1 MSNSFFSKIILVSL
15 IFISNTNYAAT
26 PISSI
31 KEDNPSF
38 NHLSKNKSVPSFA
51 NIAPEI
57 MATGNQVYCP
67 QTNIKIVTDIAIT
80 DPDDS
85 GTNAIYIQISSGY
98 VFGQDNLTLTGLHPA
113 IVSIWDPS
121 TGKLKLFSPIGAQVT
136 YTDFV
141 AAIKDVVFKNS
152 STSPSGTRNFSISI
166 DQANYLPSNGHY
178 YQFIPSIGIPWTT
191 AKALAANSRY
201 YGLQGY
207 LATITAADEAKISGE
222 QAAGAGWIGGSDAAT
237 EGVWKWV
244 TGPEGLANG
253 GTGTTFWNGLANGS
267 TTPPY
272 NFASWNTAE
281 PNQYNGAQEDYAHI
295 TAPGVGIL
303 GSWNDLTNTG
313 DPAGNYQ
320 PKGYIVE
327 YGGMPN
333 DPILQISASTTI
345 TIPKITSTTANNRC
359 GSGSLT
365 LQATASDGVINWY
378 ANASGGP
385 SLATANSYTTPA
397 LTTTTSYYVDA
408 INGNCPNAPRTEII
422 ATIKPP
428 PTITAT
434 TEGSVCISGTATL
447 GALAS
452 AGTINWYN
460 VSTGGITLA
469 TGTTFITPSIS
480 TTTTYYVEVI
490 ANGCTSLSRTAITA
504 TVNNAPTIIATTPGS
519 VCNSGPVII
528 EATPSA
534 GNVNWYDVA
543 AGGSPLFTGNSF
555 LTPSINSTITYYAE
569 AILNSCTSSSRV
581 AVTAT
586 VYPINTTMEEIILCQ
601 GQTTALDASVSNM
614 VYLWS
619 PGGETTQ
626 TIVVSTI
633 GNYSVTI
640 SSPTVVSC
648 DSKKNI
654 TVIEHPQPNINSIA
668 VIENSIV
675 IHLENPESYFEYSIN
690 GIDFQALNQFS
701 YIPTGQ
707 YTAFVRDNNGCNIV
721 TQQFT
726 IFTIPK
732 FFTPNN
738 DGFNDVWKIK
748 EMGDYPN
755 SSVQIYDRY
764 GKLITELNSSNY
776 SWDGKY
782 NSEILPADDYW
793 YHLKLDNINPE
804 IKGHFTLK
812 R

>member
-26 PISSI
+26 PFSFI
-31 KEDNPSF
+31 KKDNPFS
-38 NHLSKNKSVPSFA
+38 NHYYKNKSTSSFA

-57 MATGNQVYCP
+57 VATGNQVYCP
-67 QTNIKIVTDIAIT
+67 QTNIKIVTDVTIT

-85 GTNAIYIQISSGY
+85 GTDAIYIQISSGY
-98 VFGQDNLTLTGLHPA
+98 INGQDKIILTGSHPT
-113 IVSIWDPS
+113 ITWSWDA
-121 TGKLKLFSPIGAQVT
+121 TAGKLKLFSPTNTQVT
-136 YTDFV
+136 YTDFI
-141 AAIKDVVFKNS
+141 AAIKDIEYYNS
-152 STSPSGTRNFSISI
+152 SISPSGIRNFSISI
-166 DQANYLPSNGHY
+166 GQANYLPSNGHY
-178 YQFIPSIGIPWTT
+178 YQFIPSIGITWTA
-191 AKALAANSRY
+191 AKILAENTLY

-207 LATITAADEAKISGE
+207 LATITSADEAKISGE

-272 NFASWNTAE
+272 NFALWNTAE

-295 TAPGVGIL
+295 TAPGVGIT

-327 YGGMPN
+327 YGGMSG
-333 DPILQISASTTI
+333 DPVLKIAASTTI

-408 INGNCPNAPRTEII
+408 TNGNCPNAPRTEVI
-422 ATIKPP
+422 ATIKPS

-447 GALAS
+447 GAIAS

-534 GNVNWYDVA
+534 GSVNWYDVA
-543 AGGSPLFTGNSF
+543 SGGSPLFTGNSF
-555 LTPSINSTITYYAE
+555 LTPNINTTTTYYAE

-581 AVTAT
+581 AVAAT

-601 GQTTALDASVSNM
+601 GQTTTLDASLSNM

-668 VIENSIV
+668 VIENSIA
-675 IHLENPESYFEYSIN
+675 IQLENPESYFEYSIN

-755 SSVQIYDRY
+755 SIVQIYDRY
-764 GKLITELNSSNY
+764 GKLIIELNSSNY

-782 NSEILPADDYW
+782 NSKILPADDYW
-793 YHLKLDNINPE
+793 YHLKLDNTNPE